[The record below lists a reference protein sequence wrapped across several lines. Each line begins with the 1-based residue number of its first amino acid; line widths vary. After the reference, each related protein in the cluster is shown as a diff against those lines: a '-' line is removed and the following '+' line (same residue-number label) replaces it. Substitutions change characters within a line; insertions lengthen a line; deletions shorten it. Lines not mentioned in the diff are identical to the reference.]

1 MGGVFDVA
9 VKEKRIAELDGMI
22 AAPGFWDTPN
32 QAKVITRERSI
43 LDDLVSEFRRFDQE
57 LADIGELVTLS
68 EDEPD
73 LLDDIERSLDRLN
86 DSFEAYEFR
95 TMLDGPHDRSN
106 AIMMIHSGAGGT
118 ESQDW
123 AQMLFRMYKRWAER
137 HDYGFELLDILPG
150 DEAGI
155 KSVTFQINGEYAYG
169 YSRAEGGVHRLVR
182 ISPFDANSRRHT
194 SFASVFVYPEIED
207 DIEIEVNPTDIRI
220 DVYRSSGPGGQ
231 GVNTTDSAVR
241 LTHLPTNIVITCQNE
256 RSQLRNRE
264 IAMRILKARLY
275 DLKMQE
281 KEEERRKMETEKKDI
296 AWGSQIRS
304 YVLHPYRLIKDHRTD
319 IETGKVDDFLDG
331 NIDSF
336 IEAYLR
342 Q

>member
-1 MGGVFDVA
+1 LITQYRGFDS
-9 VKEKRIAELDGMI
+9 ELRDM
-22 AAPGFWDTPN
+22 D
-32 QAKVITRERSI
+32 
-43 LDDLVSEFRRFDQE
+43 E
-57 LADIGELVTLS
+57 LLELS
-68 EDEPD
+68 EEEPEM
-73 LLDDIERSLDRLN
+73 LEELERTLDRLA
-86 DSFEAYEFR
+86 DRFEDYEFT
-95 TMLDGPHDRSN
+95 TMLDGDHDDAN

-123 AQMLFRMYKRWAER
+123 AEMLFRMYRRWAER
-137 HDYGFELLDILPG
+137 KNFEFELLDILPG

-155 KSVTFQINGEYAYG
+155 KSVTFQISGDFAYG
-169 YSRAEGGVHRLVR
+169 YSKAEGGVHRLVR

-207 DIEIEVNPTDIRI
+207 DVEIDVNPADIRI

-241 LTHLPTNIVITCQNE
+241 LTHLPTGIVITCQNE

-275 DLKMQE
+275 DLKMME
-281 KEEERRKMETEKKDI
+281 KEEERRKVETEKKDI

-304 YVLHPYRLIKDHRTD
+304 YVLHPYRMIKDHRTD
-319 IETGKVDDFLDG
+319 METGKVDDFLDG
-331 NIDSF
+331 NIDGF

-342 Q
+342 VK